1 MNSALAA
8 LTGLVLAIVLIIRK
22 VSPFYSLMLGALAG
36 GLLSGIGLEATVGQ
50 MLAGVKDMV
59 FYFRPVGWDYPYLI
73 DIPEGY
79 ATWYTSECRGEN
91 DFCYVFSTL
100 KS

>member
-22 VSPFYSLMLGALAG
+22 VSPFYSLMLGALAR

-50 MLAGVKDMV
+50 
-59 FYFRPVGWDYPYLI
+59 LI
-73 DIPEGY
+73 CP
-79 ATWYTSECRGEN
+79 
-91 DFCYVFSTL
+91 
-100 KS
+100 